1 MQNRPFNNPWD
12 YPPTIEEFE
21 RRFGNSDTEG
31 DNQSLYFCARR

>member
-21 RRFGNSDTEG
+21 GKFGSSDING
-31 DNQSLYFCARR
+31 DNVDKPFFI